1 MTENVMMNHYQSL
14 TIALLE
20 GRITPQEEQEL
31 AALRAED
38 NLAQEHF
45 HAWDEAWQQQHISN
59 DRVDTMWEQFLSR
72 IEEQPDQKSV
82 IIPIYRRPAFRWA
95 AAIVLFL
102 LISLPVAHSYR
113 VFNGGSTVVEPAVS
127 MICYQSHESI
137 ADLTLPDGS
146 KVVLNAGSS
155 LSYEPDFGQ
164 ADRRVLLV
172 GEAYFDVQK
181 DTLHPFIVRADGLQ
195 IRVTGTRFNVA
206 AYDENEQTTVTLLQG
221 GVRVTNP
228 LFNADLQP
236 DEKLVY
242 TRANKELVK
251 RVCDA
256 EASIAWIDGKMDYDQ
271 VRLEELLMR
280 LSRLYKQP
288 ILLENEALR
297 HQNVHYYMDE
307 QYPLNDVLEALS
319 EVYKLNIRHDA
330 VGYHVTPL

>member
-1 MTENVMMNHYQSL
+1 MTENVMMNRYQSL
-14 TIALLE
+14 TITLLE
-20 GRITPQEEQEL
+20 GLITPQEEQEL
-31 AALRAED
+31 AALRAQD
-38 NLAQEHF
+38 AQAQEHF
-45 HAWDEAWQQQHISN
+45 RAWDEAWQKQHVSN
-59 DRVDTMWEQFLSR
+59 DRVDTMWQQFLSHV
-72 IEEQPDQKSV
+72 EEPEQRPI
-82 IIPIYRRPAFRWA
+82 IIPFYRRPAFRWA
-95 AAIVLFL
+95 AAIVLLL

-113 VFNGGSTVVEPAVS
+113 VFNGGSTVVEPMVTT
-127 MICYQSHESI
+127 ICYQSHESI

-164 ADRRVLLV
+164 AERRVLLT
-172 GEAYFDVQK
+172 GEAYFEVQK

-206 AYDENEQTTVTLLQG
+206 AYEENEQTTVTLLQG

-256 EASIAWIDGKMDYDQ
+256 AASIAWIEGKMDYDQ

-288 ILLENEALR
+288 ILLEDNALR
-297 HQNVHYYMDE
+297 RQDVHYYMDE
-307 QYPLNDVLEALS
+307 QYPLDEVLDALS
-319 EVYKLNIRHDA
+319 EVYKLNVQHDA
-330 VGYHVTPL
+330 TGYHVTML